1 MNWIKSNWA
10 LVLAALVAL
19 VTGTGY
25 FMRKTLYRIV
35 WQPLRFKL
43 DSLINY
49 IHATRLGLDGE

>member
-1 MNWIKSNWA
+1 VNWIKSNWA

-35 WQPLRFKL
+35 WQPLMFKL

-49 IHATRLGLDGE
+49 IHAGAVDGE